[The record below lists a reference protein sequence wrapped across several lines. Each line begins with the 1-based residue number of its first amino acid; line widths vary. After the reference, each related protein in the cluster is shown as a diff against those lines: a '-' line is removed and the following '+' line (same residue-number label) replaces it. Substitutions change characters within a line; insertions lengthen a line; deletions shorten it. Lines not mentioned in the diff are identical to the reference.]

1 MQDYYNP
8 GDDGSDSQRI
18 RGTVK
23 WFNATKGFGFI
34 TPSDGTP
41 DIFLHLSVLRDT
53 GHQDLQPGTT
63 VVCDAARRQKGLQVI
78 RVIEVDLSTAED
90 GPAPARDGGG
100 FRPERSDRGDRFD
113 RVDRG
118 DRGDRVER
126 GGPPR
131 DVGPGDNFIGATVKW
146 FNPDKGYGFV
156 SQSDNA
162 RDVFVHM
169 VTLRRSGVGNLE
181 PGQAV
186 EIRIAEG
193 PKGPQATDIRLV

>member
-1 MQDYYNP
+1 MQDYYGS
-8 GDDGSDSQRI
+8 GDDRSEGQRI

-53 GHQDLQPGTT
+53 GYQDLQPGTT

-78 RVIEVDLSTAED
+78 RVLEVDASTAED
-90 GPAPARDGGG
+90 SPASFPRDGFRPDGG
-100 FRPERSDRGDRFD
+100 FRQERGGDFHRSDRG
-113 RVDRG
+113 
-118 DRGDRVER
+118 
-126 GGPPR
+126 GGGMMNHH
-131 DVGPGDNFIGATVKW
+131 DVGPGGNFVGATVKW

-181 PGQAV
+181 PGQTV
-186 EIRIAEG
+186 EVRIAEG
-193 PKGPQATDIRLV
+193 PKGPQATEIRLA

>member
-8 GDDGSDSQRI
+8 GDDRSDGQRV

-41 DIFLHLSVLRDT
+41 DIFLHLSVLRDA
-53 GHQDLQPGTT
+53 GYQDLQPGTT

-78 RVIEVDLSTAED
+78 RVLEIDASTAED
-90 GPAPARDGGG
+90 DAGGPRENGRADRGGERRDRFEGMGNREPMPAGG
-100 FRPERSDRGDRFD
+100 F
-113 RVDRG
+113 V
-118 DRGDRVER
+118 
-126 GGPPR
+126 
-131 DVGPGDNFIGATVKW
+131 GATVKW

-162 RDVFVHM
+162 RDVFIHM
-169 VTLRRSGVGNLE
+169 VTLRRSGVANLE
-181 PGQAV
+181 AGQTV
-186 EIRIAEG
+186 EVRIAEG
-193 PKGPQATDIRLV
+193 PKGPQATEIRLV

>member
-8 GDDGSDSQRI
+8 GDDQSEGQRI

-41 DIFLHLSVLRDT
+41 DIFLHLSVLRDA
-53 GHQDLQPGTT
+53 GYQDLQPGTT

-78 RVIEVDLSTAED
+78 RVLEIDASTAED
-90 GPAPARDGGG
+90 DSSHRENGRADRGERRDRFDGGG
-100 FRPERSDRGDRFD
+100 MGRDAMPA
-113 RVDRG
+113 
-118 DRGDRVER
+118 
-126 GGPPR
+126 GGF
-131 DVGPGDNFIGATVKW
+131 VGATVKW

-162 RDVFVHM
+162 RDVFIHM
-169 VTLRRSGVGNLE
+169 VTLRRSGVANLE
-181 PGQAV
+181 AGQTV
-186 EIRIAEG
+186 EVRIAEG
-193 PKGPQATDIRLV
+193 PKGPQATEIRLV

>member
-8 GDDGSDSQRI
+8 GDDRSDGQRV

-41 DIFLHLSVLRDT
+41 DIFLHLSVLRDA
-53 GHQDLQPGTT
+53 GYQDLQPGTT

-78 RVIEVDLSTAED
+78 RVLEVDASTAEEE
-90 GPAPARDGGG
+90 GHRDNGHGGG
-100 FRPERSDRGDRFD
+100 GDRRDRFD
-113 RVDRG
+113 GMGRDAAPA
-118 DRGDRVER
+118 
-126 GGPPR
+126 GGF
-131 DVGPGDNFIGATVKW
+131 VGATVKW

-162 RDVFVHM
+162 RDVFIHM
-169 VTLRRSGVGNLE
+169 VTLRRSGVANLE
-181 PGQAV
+181 AGQTV
-186 EIRIAEG
+186 QVRIAEG
-193 PKGPQATDIRLV
+193 PKGPQATEIRLV

>member
-8 GDDGSDSQRI
+8 GDDGSEGQRI

-41 DIFLHLSVLRDT
+41 DVFLHLSVLRDA
-53 GHQDLQPGTT
+53 GHQDLHPGTT

-78 RVIEVDLSTAED
+78 RVLEVDLSTAED
-90 GPAPARDGGG
+90 SPPASRDGAP
-100 FRPERSDRGDRFD
+100 FRPERADRGNHFE
-113 RVDRG
+113 RG
-118 DRGDRVER
+118 DRGDHMDR

-131 DVGPGDNFIGATVKW
+131 DVGPGGNFIGATVKW

-162 RDVFVHM
+162 RDVFIHM
-169 VTLRRSGVGNLE
+169 VTLRRAGVTNLE
-181 PGQAV
+181 AGQTV
-186 EIRIAEG
+186 QVRIAEG

>member
-8 GDDGSDSQRI
+8 GDDGSEGQRI

-41 DIFLHLSVLRDT
+41 DIFLHLSVLRDA
-53 GHQDLQPGTT
+53 GHQDLQPGAT

-78 RVIEVDLSTAED
+78 RVLEVDISTAED
-90 GPAPARDGGG
+90 APPPSREGGG

-113 RVDRG
+113 RG
-118 DRGDRVER
+118 DRGDRMER

-131 DVGPGDNFIGATVKW
+131 DVGPGGSFIGATVKW

-162 RDVFVHM
+162 RDVFIHM
-169 VTLRRSGVGNLE
+169 VTLRRAGVANLE
-181 PGQAV
+181 AGQTV
-186 EIRIAEG
+186 QVRIAEG

>member
-8 GDDGSDSQRI
+8 GDDGSEGQRI
-18 RGTVK
+18 RGTIK

-41 DIFLHLSVLRDT
+41 DIFLHLSVLRDA

-78 RVIEVDLSTAED
+78 RVLEVDVSTAD
-90 GPAPARDGGG
+90 DSPSASRDGTAS
-100 FRPERSDRGDRFD
+100 RPERSDRGNHF
-113 RVDRG
+113 DRG
-118 DRGDRVER
+118 DH

-131 DVGPGDNFIGATVKW
+131 DIGAGGNFIGATVKW

-162 RDVFVHM
+162 RDVFIHM
-169 VTLRRSGVGNLE
+169 VTLRRAGVANLE
-181 PGQAV
+181 AGQTV
-186 EIRIAEG
+186 QVRIAEG

>member
-1 MQDYYNP
+1 MQDYYDS
-8 GDDGSDSQRI
+8 GDDRSEGQRI

-78 RVIEVDLSTAED
+78 RVIEVDISTAED
-90 GPAPARDGGG
+90 SPPPQRDGGG
-100 FRPERSDRGDRFD
+100 FRHERSDRF
-113 RVDRG
+113 DRG
-118 DRGDRVER
+118 DHHDYNRMDR
-126 GGPPR
+126 GGMGQ
-131 DVGPGDNFIGATVKW
+131 DVGPGGNFVGATVKW

-162 RDVFVHM
+162 RDVFIHM
-169 VTLRRSGVGNLE
+169 VTLRRSGVANLE
-181 PGQAV
+181 AGQNV
-186 EIRIAEG
+186 QVRIAEG
-193 PKGPQATDIRLV
+193 PKGPQATEIRLA

>member
-1 MQDYYNP
+1 MQDYYGS
-8 GDDGSDSQRI
+8 GDDRSEGQRI

-53 GHQDLQPGTT
+53 GYEDLQPGTT

-78 RVIEVDLSTAED
+78 RVVEVDASTAED
-90 GPAPARDGGG
+90 SPPPQRDG
-100 FRPERSDRGDRFD
+100 FRQDAGPRQDRGDFNHSDRG
-113 RVDRG
+113 
-118 DRGDRVER
+118 
-126 GGPPR
+126 GGGMNHH
-131 DVGPGDNFIGATVKW
+131 DVGPGGSFVGATVKW

-181 PGQAV
+181 PGQTV
-186 EIRIAEG
+186 EVRIAEG
-193 PKGPQATDIRLV
+193 PKGPQATEIRLA

>member
-8 GDDGSDSQRI
+8 DDRSEGQRI

-41 DIFLHLSVLRDT
+41 DIFLHLSVLRDA
-53 GHQDLQPGTT
+53 GYQDLQPGTT

-78 RVIEVDLSTAED
+78 RVLEIDASTAED
-90 GPAPARDGGG
+90 DHAPRENGRDRGERRERFDGGG
-100 FRPERSDRGDRFD
+100 GGMGRGDPMPA
-113 RVDRG
+113 
-118 DRGDRVER
+118 
-126 GGPPR
+126 GGF
-131 DVGPGDNFIGATVKW
+131 VGATVKW

-162 RDVFVHM
+162 RDVFIHM
-169 VTLRRSGVGNLE
+169 VTLRRSGVANLE
-181 PGQAV
+181 AGQTV
-186 EIRIAEG
+186 QVRIAEG
-193 PKGPQATDIRLV
+193 PKGPQATEIRLV

>member
-8 GDDGSDSQRI
+8 GDDGSEGQRI

-41 DIFLHLSVLRDT
+41 DIFLHLSVLRDA

-78 RVIEVDLSTAED
+78 RVLEVDLSTAED
-90 GPAPARDGGG
+90 TPTPSRDGVG
-100 FRPERSDRGDRFD
+100 FRPERSDRGF
-113 RVDRG
+113 DRG
-118 DRGDRVER
+118 DRMDRGE
-126 GGPPR
+126 PPP
-131 DVGPGDNFIGATVKW
+131 DAGPGGSFVGATVKW

-162 RDVFVHM
+162 RDVFIHM

-181 PGQAV
+181 AGQTV
-186 EIRIAEG
+186 QVRIAEG